1 MLYTCTA
8 SPPHGRAHCRA
19 LSSLDSAPIGLH
31 TPQHGH
37 GPRCHELT
45 MDAAR
50 PARVCGHMRSRCTHS
65 TWLTCSAL
73 ASARRSLA
81 PLARPAC
88 SQARSF
94 RLKRAAAV
102 RSLRCSRAAP
112 IGTHALPR
120 LFTRLCVC
128 AKARSNA
135 SCGPMR
141 CLCSTIPLPNAAFA
155 LRRPCAVPAPSLCRP
170 CAVPAPSVPSLMQAL
185 VGHERGREGRPR
197 PFPEWTGGVYASG
210 GVCLRRARRVPQAGS
225 ACACAGD
232 AAGSTRR
239 RPLWAFEAKHPHVRS
254 GLAPLG
260 RRTRVCVS
268 KLAVCAYE
276 RTW

>member
-1 MLYTCTA
+1 MLMLYTCTA

-170 CAVPAPSVPSLMQAL
+170 CAVPAPSLRRPCAVRAL
-185 VGHERGREGRPR
+185 SDAGLGGSREGA
-197 PFPEWTGGVYASG
+197 GGASAPISGVDG
-210 GVCLRRARRVPQAGS
+210 GRLRLRRRVPEAGS
-225 ACACAGD
+225 ACA
-232 AAGSTRR
+232 
-239 RPLWAFEAKHPHVRS
+239 
-254 GLAPLG
+254 
-260 RRTRVCVS
+260 
-268 KLAVCAYE
+268 
-276 RTW
+276 